1 VWGWLGTCNW
11 GDWAEM
17 HVAAGLP
24 TDESMV
30 EAGDLTREGGARMRF
45 LLAKR
50 PGSTPSSPPPT

>member
-1 VWGWLGTCNW
+1 
-11 GDWAEM
+11 M
-17 HVAAGLP
+17 HVAAGRP

>member
-1 VWGWLGTCNW
+1 
-11 GDWAEM
+11 M

-30 EAGDLTREGGARMRF
+30 RAGDLTREGGARAMPF